1 MHSGSPRPRHG
12 SSVIDRRT
20 TTGLDIGHDHARA
33 LAAVPAGRYGSLC
46 VTDRRTALEPAA
58 VGQRAPRERALE
70 GSRVGPH
77 ARPGRRAIAAD
88 LARLGLPAARL
99 VTSDLVRAVETAQI
113 VGERIG
119 LVPELDARLREQHL
133 GELEGRSY
141 ENSWARAK
149 LHDWSDPELPLAGGE
164 SVGQVRRRLAAVLA
178 DLAPGT
184 PTVLISHGDAIRC
197 ALAHLLGQSIT
208 ETPWV
213 EVKTVPSRGM
223 AVARLGG
230 SRNWG

>member
-1 MHSGSPRPRHG
+1 MAGPAIRARAGIRSCRAETLGTATCNQFLSTHTRVAGCIRGSPRPRHG

-113 VGERIG
+113 VGEGSGSSPSWTPASASNTSGNWR
-119 LVPELDARLREQHL
+119 VAATRTP
-133 GELEGRSY
+133 GRGPSFTTG
-141 ENSWARAK
+141 R
-149 LHDWSDPELPLAGGE
+149 
-164 SVGQVRRRLAAVLA
+164 
-178 DLAPGT
+178 T
-184 PTVLISHGDAIRC
+184 PSCRWRGVSRSGRC
-197 ALAHLLGQSIT
+197 AAAWPQSWRTSLLGL
-208 ETPWV
+208 P
-213 EVKTVPSRGM
+213 RC
-223 AVARLGG
+223 
-230 SRNWG
+230 